1 MSSTTWNSL
10 LLSKGSILST
20 TNCTTARDTES
31 TMASTTPNHNLARAR
46 PPVTGSSSGVMRRR
60 KKPSRPAVMRSGTCS
75 VLWPCPPFIS
85 LPANQGVTTKATAR
99 EMNMPMDEL
108 MGMGLM

>member
-1 MSSTTWNSL
+1 M
-10 LLSKGSILST
+10 LSG
-20 TNCTTARDTES
+20 
-31 TMASTTPNHNLARAR
+31 RA
-46 PPVTGSSSGVMRRR
+46 
-60 KKPSRPAVMRSGTCS
+60 CS

-85 LPANQGVTTKATAR
+85 LPASQGVTTKATAS